1 MRLNIAKVV
10 EGCWYRRLK
19 VIPGSCSRYWE
30 SEFVLD
36 VPIDMVTEGE
46 NYTDW
51 RFLKSRRS
59 REKREERKEEERREK
74 ECGTNDDGC

>member
-1 MRLNIAKVV
+1 MRRNIAKVV

-36 VPIDMVTEGE
+36 VPIDMVTEEGKLYGLE
-46 NYTDW
+46 VFEFET
-51 RFLKSRRS
+51 LT
-59 REKREERKEEERREK
+59 REEGRKEGGGKKGEGMRNER
-74 ECGTNDDGC
+74 

>member
-1 MRLNIAKVV
+1 MRRNIAKVV

-36 VPIDMVTEGE
+36 VPIDMVTEEEGE
-46 NYTDW
+46 GGGEII
-51 RFLKSRRS
+51 RIGGF
-59 REKREERKEEERREK
+59 
-74 ECGTNDDGC
+74 